1 MKFGAGLAG
10 PVFREK
16 KKMMKRIL
24 SAALWLLVV
33 LPVQGQK
40 YAGVIEKS
48 VALVGNDIVMLSEI
62 EAEAQMQR
70 ARGLSVDR
78 SARCEILEEFLVS
91 KLFLTQ
97 ARLDSLVVNDAQVS
111 AMLDQRI
118 SEVLTTLGGEQKTE
132 AYFGKPIYKLRQE
145 WYDALSDQ
153 SLIQE
158 MQRNVASEIPKVTP
172 RDVKQYIAD
181 TPQEDLPMVSTRYR
195 IRQIGIYPD
204 RAAAELAVKERLI
217 GLRERIVGGEKFSTL
232 ARLYSQDPGSVAKGG
247 ELGMASKSIFWPA
260 FSDAAMSLKVGQV
273 SQIVETPDGFHI
285 IQLIEREGDMFNAR
299 HILIKPQYT
308 SEDRDRAFQ
317 KLDSIRNLVVV
328 DSMAF
333 FDAARAFSEEKRSA
347 TNGGLMADEYTGSS
361 YFEKDQLKPAD
372 YAVLRNMQE
381 GEVSEP
387 FESLDNEGRSG
398 NTIYK
403 ILYLE
408 KVIPAHTATF
418 QEDYNTLLDEINRK
432 NAALAIDKF
441 IEEKQKST
449 YIVIDPMFQG
459 CDFQRKGWI
468 K

>member
-1 MKFGAGLAG
+1 MKMKM
-10 PVFREK
+10 K
-16 KKMMKRIL
+16 KIL
-24 SAALWLLVV
+24 SAALLLLAI
-33 LPVQGQK
+33 LPARGQK
-40 YAGVIEKS
+40 YDGIVEKS

-62 EAEAQMQR
+62 EAEAQMER
-70 ARGLSVDR
+70 ARGLSVDK
-78 SARCEILEEFLVS
+78 SARCEILENFLVS

-111 AMLDQRI
+111 AMLEQRLN
-118 SEVLTTLGGEQKTE
+118 EVLTTLGGEQKTE
-132 AYFGKPIYKLRQE
+132 AYFGKPLYKLREE
-145 WYDALSDQ
+145 WRSALSDQ

-158 MQRNVASEIPKVTP
+158 MQRNVAQDIPKVTP
-172 RDVKQYIAD
+172 RDVKKYVED
-181 TPQEDLPMVSTRYR
+181 TPVEDLPMVSTKYR
-195 IRQIGIYPD
+195 IRQVGLYPD
-204 RAAAELAVKERLI
+204 KEAAELAVKEQLI
-217 GLRERIVGGEKFSTL
+217 GLRERVVNGEKFSTL

-273 SQIVETPDGFHI
+273 SQVVETPDGFHI

-308 SEDRDRAFQ
+308 SKDRERAFQ
-317 KLDSIRNLVVV
+317 RLDSIRNIVLEEQ
-328 DSMAF
+328 MTFA
-333 FDAARAFSEEKRSA
+333 DAARSFSEEKHSA
-347 TNGGLMADEYTGSS
+347 TSGGLMADEYTGSS
-361 YFEKDQLKPAD
+361 YFEKDQLKPND
-372 YAVLRNMQE
+372 YNVLRNMKE

-387 FESLDNEGRSG
+387 FESLDNEGRNG

-418 QEDYNTLLDEINRK
+418 KEDYNTLLDEVNQK
-432 NAALAIDKF
+432 NSLAAIDKF
-441 IEEKQKST
+441 IEEKQKTT

-459 CDFQRKGWI
+459 CDFQRKGWV

>member
-1 MKFGAGLAG
+1 MKM
-10 PVFREK
+10 K
-16 KKMMKRIL
+16 KIL
-24 SAALWLLVV
+24 TAALLLLAV
-33 LPVQGQK
+33 LPLRGQK
-40 YAGVIEKS
+40 YDGVIDKS
-48 VALVGNDIVMLSEI
+48 VALIGNDIVMLSEI
-62 EAEAQMQR
+62 EAEAQMER
-70 ARGLSVDR
+70 ARGLAVDKT
-78 SARCEILEEFLVS
+78 ARCEILENFLVS

-111 AMLDQRI
+111 AMLEQRMN
-118 SEVLTTLGGEQKTE
+118 EVVMTLGGEQKTE
-132 AYFGKPIYKLRQE
+132 EYFGKPLYKLRQE
-145 WYDALSDQ
+145 WQSALSDQ

-158 MQRNVASEIPKVTP
+158 MQRNVAQDIPKVTP
-172 RDVKQYIAD
+172 SDVKKYVEE
-181 TPQEDLPMVSTRYR
+181 TPAEDLPMVSTKYR
-195 IRQIGIYPD
+195 IRQIGLYPD
-204 RAAAELAVKERLI
+204 KEAAELAVKEQLV
-217 GLRERIVGGEKFSTL
+217 GLRERIVNGERFSTL

-273 SQIVETPDGFHI
+273 SQVVETPDGFHI
-285 IQLIEREGDMFNAR
+285 IQLIEREGDKFNAR

-308 SEDRDRAFQ
+308 SEDRNRAFQ
-317 KLDSIRNLVVV
+317 RLDSIRNLVVEEKM
-328 DSMAF
+328 SFA
-333 FDAARAFSEEKRSA
+333 DAARSFSEEKHSA
-347 TNGGLMADEYTGSS
+347 TSGGLMADEYSGSS

-372 YAVLRNMQE
+372 CNVLRNMKE

-408 KVIPAHTATF
+408 KVIPAHVATF
-418 QEDYNTLLDEINRK
+418 KEDYNTLLEEVNQK
-432 NAALAIDKF
+432 NSLAAIDKF
-441 IEEKQKST
+441 IEEKQKTT

>member
-1 MKFGAGLAG
+1 MK
-10 PVFREK
+10 K
-16 KKMMKRIL
+16 IL
-24 SAALWLLVV
+24 TLSLLLLLL
-33 LPVQGQK
+33 LPARAQR
-40 YAGVIEKS
+40 YEGVIDKS
-48 VALVGNDIVMLSEI
+48 VALIGNDIVMLSDI

-70 ARGLSVDR
+70 ARGLTVDK
-78 SARCEILEEFLVS
+78 SARCEILENFLVS

-97 ARLDSLVVNDAQVS
+97 AKLDSLVVAEAQVS
-111 AMLDQRI
+111 AMLDQRMN
-118 SEVLTTLGGEQKTE
+118 EVLTTLGGEQKTE

-145 WYDALSDQ
+145 WHDALSDQ

-158 MQRNVASEIPKVTP
+158 MQRNVASNTPKLTP
-172 RDVKQYIAD
+172 RDIKKYLEE
-181 TPQEDLPMVSTRYR
+181 TPAEDLPMVSTKYR

-204 RAAAELAVKERLI
+204 REAAELAVKERLV

-232 ARLYSQDPGSVAKGG
+232 ARLYSQDPGSANKGG
-247 ELGMASKSIFWPA
+247 ELGMASRSIFWPA

-273 SQIVETPDGFHI
+273 SQVVETPDGFHI

-299 HILIKPQYT
+299 HILLKPQYT
-308 SEDRDRAFQ
+308 STDRERAFSR
-317 KLDSIRNLVVV
+317 LDSIRNLIVV

-333 FDAARAFSEEKRSA
+333 FDAARSFSEERHSA

-361 YFEKDQLKPAD
+361 YFEKDQLKPND
-372 YAVLRNMQE
+372 YTVLRNMKE

-387 FESLDNEGRSG
+387 FESLDNEGRNG

-408 KVIPAHTATF
+408 KVIPAHVANF
-418 QEDYNTLLDEINRK
+418 EEDYNTLIDEVNNK
-432 NAALAIDKF
+432 NALKAIDDF
-441 IEEKQKST
+441 VVEKQKST

>member
-1 MKFGAGLAG
+1 MKKII
-10 PVFREK
+10 PVF
-16 KKMMKRIL
+16 
-24 SAALWLLVV
+24 LLLLAF
-33 LPVQGQK
+33 LPARGQK
-40 YAGVIEKS
+40 YDGIVEKS
-48 VALVGNDIVMLSEI
+48 VAMVGNDIVMLSEI

-70 ARGLSVDR
+70 ARGLSVDK
-78 SARCEILEEFLVS
+78 SARCEILEEFLVA

-97 ARLDSLVVNDAQVS
+97 AKLDSLVVNEAQVS

-118 SEVLTTLGGEQKTE
+118 NEVLTTLGGEEKTE

-145 WYDALSDQ
+145 WRAALSDQ

-158 MQRNVASEIPKVTP
+158 MQRNVAQDIPKVTP
-172 RDVKQYIAD
+172 RDVKKYVED
-181 TPQEDLPMVSTRYR
+181 TPAEDLPMVSTKYR

-204 RAAAELAVKERLI
+204 KEAAELAVKEQLI
-217 GLRERIVGGEKFSTL
+217 GLRERVVNGERFATL

-247 ELGMASKSIFWPA
+247 ELGMASRSIFWPA

-273 SQIVETPDGFHI
+273 SQIVETPDGYHI
-285 IQLIEREGDMFNAR
+285 IQLIERDGDMFNAR
-299 HILIKPQYT
+299 HILIKPKYT
-308 SEDRDRAFQ
+308 STDRDRAFQ
-317 KLDSIRNLVVV
+317 KLDSIRNLIVV

-333 FDAARAFSEEKRSA
+333 FDAARSFSEERHSA

-361 YFEKDQLKPAD
+361 YFEKDQLKPND
-372 YAVLRNMQE
+372 YNVLRNMQE
-381 GEVSEP
+381 GDISEP
-387 FESLDNEGRSG
+387 FESLDNEGRNG

-408 KVIPAHTATF
+408 KIIPAHVANF
-418 QEDYNTLLDEINRK
+418 QEDYNTLLEEVNQK
-432 NAALAIDKF
+432 NAMAAVDKF
-441 IEEKQKST
+441 IEEKQKTT